1 MYSSCDFF
9 AIPVQF
15 VNDNVETTREDDVLE
30 VFDEYIDDA
39 TESEVV
45 VMGMRFRPSQVVREL
60 DPVAYREAFC
70 NWLDSTD
77 EFLELPYKYKDSG
90 EFITYA
96 EMERLIVEW
105 NKQSTE
111 DEEE

>member
-1 MYSSCDFF
+1 MYSSIDFF
-9 AIPVQF
+9 EIPVQF
-15 VNDNVETTREDDVLE
+15 VNDNVETTNERDVCDAFDDVIDELE
-30 VFDEYIDDA
+30 P
-39 TESEVV
+39 EVV
-45 VMGMRFRPSQVVREL
+45 AMGYRFRPSQVVREL